1 MLRENV
7 TKPVRSDST
16 SCPPAER
23 RGERFAHDDGNVLT
37 DDSGRREFT
46 WDAENRLIQVKPGTG
61 YEYPGA
67 KCVQFAYDYRGRRVW
82 KEARTWSNGQWQS
95 PTAAQQRRYL
105 WDGGK
110 LLEEFNA
117 SSMVLRKYTWGL
129 DLAGLSG
136 SVNSLEGA
144 GTVGGLL
151 AHHDTALATA
161 RDFVYLYDGNGN
173 VGQVV
178 EPATATIYAKHEYD
192 PFGGY
197 RFSSQSGLYYPDY
210 SFTFQFSTKQF
221 DVETNFGYWGERY
234 YLPEYGRWASQ
245 DPIGDGGGA
254 NLYGFVGND
263 PTDRYDPFGQCGPP
277 LCAIYTTEVGANGSS
292 SASTPASPMPLAL
305 VCLLQEAKPGDKPQ
319 LEPESTPCGKALAAA
334 LKDPRVVDME
344 KTLGKCWKKPRCG
357 TESECKGIT
366 GGAEGP
372 GVVVSGGRT
381 TGQDVVMCGDFD
393 VETLL
398 HELIHVRD
406 NCKLGKNGEPVIT
419 TPNDTDFACREIRAI
434 VCSGECDHLDVA
446 DPQTYNR
453 DKCIQDK
460 CLTHTVQACKYQQSS
475 NPKACEGKTGKDL
488 EAWAKGQ
495 CDTAYKEKDKSRCAG
510 CSGLPPGV
518 RGQGGG
524 GE

>member
-117 SSMVLRKYTWGL
+117 SSTVLRKYTWGL

-245 DPIGDGGGA
+245 DPIGHAGGA
-254 NLYGFVGND
+254 NLYGYVLND
-263 PTDRYDPFGQCGPP
+263 PIGSFDPVGQCGPP
-277 LCAIYTTEVGANGSS
+277 VCAIYTTEVGANGSS
-292 SASTPASPMPLAL
+292 SDGGASAGSPLPPVLLCLQQQTQPSAGQADRAALQPVPYDYKNPPGACKTERDPFGWIECYQHHPIVCMGSGGTTLKPYLKECLIEHHEKFHVGQFPAD
-305 VCLLQEAKPGDKPQ
+305 VCKDKPDGFWQFVPTNKVSDYECPAYKSQLKCVATIDCAAKYPGDKKEQ
-319 LEPESTPCGKALAAA
+319 KECEGRKKGQGIWICGRL
-334 LKDPRVVDME
+334 
-344 KTLGKCWKKPRCG
+344 
-357 TESECKGIT
+357 TELNC
-366 GGAEGP
+366 AE
-372 GVVVSGGRT
+372 
-381 TGQDVVMCGDFD
+381 QCDK
-393 VETLL
+393 LL
-398 HELIHVRD
+398 
-406 NCKLGKNGEPVIT
+406 KNGKWIE
-419 TPNDTDFACREIRAI
+419 
-434 VCSGECDHLDVA
+434 
-446 DPQTYNR
+446 R
-453 DKCIQDK
+453 DGSRP
-460 CLTHTVQACKYQQSS
+460 A
-475 NPKACEGKTGKDL
+475 
-488 EAWAKGQ
+488 
-495 CDTAYKEKDKSRCAG
+495 EK
-510 CSGLPPGV
+510 
-518 RGQGGG
+518 
-524 GE
+524 